1 MKALFSILK
10 ICAIVLA
17 AGSPWYARS
26 TAQAQDAIRTG
37 VDANFAPYVMPR
49 LSGGLEGF
57 NIDLGNELA
66 KRLKR
71 PIKIEGTQFSA
82 LIPGLNAKKYDF
94 VLAPTMATPERAKTM
109 LFSEGYMEADFRFL
123 VKKGAPVINSL
134 DDLKG
139 KTISVNK
146 GSVFELWARTNAE
159 KYGFKYDVYGTNA
172 DAVQAV
178 LSGRADANLADF
190 AVVVWA
196 AKQNPELIP
205 SFVIKTGNVWTVSF
219 RHDDREGRA
228 RFNMALKCMKQDG
241 TLARIYEK
249 WFGEAPATDSW
260 ARKIAA
266 GHGVPELPGYDAGP
280 VALKCS

>member
-1 MKALFSILK
+1 MKSLFAMLK
-10 ICAIVLA
+10 IGAIAIA
-17 AGSPWYARS
+17 AGSLWHAPGD
-26 TAQAQDAIRTG
+26 AQAQDAIKTG

-71 PIKIEGTQFSA
+71 PIEIEGTQFSA

-123 VKKGAPVINSL
+123 IKKDGPVINSL

-139 KTISVNK
+139 RTISVNK
-146 GSVFELWARTNAE
+146 GSIFEVWARTNGE
-159 KYGFKYDVYGTNA
+159 KYGFKHDVYGTNA

-178 LSGRADANLADF
+178 LSGRADANLAIF
-190 AVVVWA
+190 AVVMWA
-196 AKQNPELIP
+196 AKQNPQLIP
-205 SFVIKTGNVWTVSF
+205 SYVIKTGNVWTVSF

-241 TLARIYEK
+241 TLARLYEK
-249 WFGEAPATDSW
+249 WFGEAPAADSW

-266 GHGVPELPGYDAGP
+266 GHGVPDLPGYDAQP
-280 VALKCS
+280 AMLNCS

>member
-1 MKALFSILK
+1 MLT
-10 ICAIVLA
+10 ICAIVLSA
-17 AGSPWYARS
+17 ASPWWARS

-37 VDANFAPYVMPR
+37 VDATFAPYVMPR

-66 KRLKR
+66 RRLKR
-71 PIKIEGTQFSA
+71 PIAIEQTQFSA

-94 VLAPTMATPERAKTM
+94 VLAPTMATPERARTL
-109 LFSEGYMEADFRFL
+109 LFTEGYMEADFRFL
-123 VKKGAPVINSL
+123 IKKGAPALNSL

-146 GSVFELWARTNAE
+146 GSVFELWARANAK
-159 KYGFKYDVYGTNA
+159 KYGFTYAVYGTNA
-172 DAVQAV
+172 YAVQAV
-178 LSGRADANLADF
+178 LSRRADANLASF
-190 AVVVWA
+190 AGAMWA
-196 AKQNPELIP
+196 AKQHPELIP
-205 SFVIKTGNVWTVSF
+205 SFVIKTGTVWTVSF

-241 TLARIYEK
+241 TPARIYEK

-266 GHGVPELPGYDAGP
+266 GHGVPELPGYDAEP

>member
-1 MKALFSILK
+1 MNSLFTVLK
-10 ICAIVLA
+10 VGAVVLA
-17 AGSPWYARS
+17 TWSIGYPLASAH
-26 TAQAQDAIRTG
+26 AQNTIRTG

-49 LSGGLEGF
+49 LAGGLEGF

-66 KRLKR
+66 KRLNR
-71 PIKIEGTQFSA
+71 PIDIEGTQFSA

-109 LFSEGYMEADFRFL
+109 LFTEGYMEADYRFL
-123 VKKGAPVINSL
+123 IKKGAPAINSL

-146 GSVFELWARTNAE
+146 GSVFEIWARTNAE

-178 LSGRADANLADF
+178 LSGRADANLAIY
-190 AVVVWA
+190 AVVMWA
-196 AKQNPELIP
+196 VKQNAELAP
-205 SFVIKTGNVWTVSF
+205 GMVIKTGNVWTVSF

-228 RFNMALKCMKQDG
+228 QFNMALKCMKQDG

-249 WFGEAPATDSW
+249 WFGEAPAADSW
-260 ARKIAA
+260 ARKIAP
-266 GHGVPELPGYDAGP
+266 GHGVPDLPGYDADP

>member
-1 MKALFSILK
+1 MGVVAAAAGSLW
-10 ICAIVLA
+10 LA
-17 AGSPWYARS
+17 AGDAR
-26 TAQAQDAIRTG
+26 AQDAIKTG

-71 PIKIEGTQFSA
+71 PIEIEGTQFSA

-123 VKKGAPVINSL
+123 TKKDGPVINSL

-139 KTISVNK
+139 RTVSVNK
-146 GSVFELWARTNAE
+146 GSIFEVWARNNGE
-159 KYGFKYDVYGTNA
+159 KYAFKHDVYGTNA

-178 LSGRADANLADF
+178 LSGRADANLAIF
-190 AVVVWA
+190 AVVMWA
-196 AKQNPELIP
+196 AKQNPQLIP
-205 SFVIKTGNVWTVSF
+205 SYVIRTGNVWTVSF
-219 RHDDREGRA
+219 RHDDHEGRA

-249 WFGEAPATDSW
+249 WFGEAPAADSW
-260 ARKIAA
+260 ARRIAT
-266 GHGVPELPGYDAGP
+266 GHGVPDLPGYDPGP
-280 VALKCS
+280 VTPSCS